1 MAEKRS
7 EKRSDLKKNG
17 GVGSMLAAVYEKFVL
32 LMAIF
37 SACFF
42 GAFLIDAFTGDMRH
56 GPGTQAACIIMFGGI
71 FAACV
76 FYLRSRW
83 RDKGAVA
90 ELQQEQLILNLAK
103 SNQGEV
109 TVAEVS
115 VDCGLSISVTKKA
128 FERLAMTGVCQVD
141 VSDQGELVYRFPSFE
156 PEPESDMAG
165 SSSKGKP
172 ASNLGQSTM
181 LFDNPDADEAEDVK
195 ISLKRLEKELEAEGN
210 QG

>member
-7 EKRSDLKKNG
+7 ELKKKG
-17 GVGSMLAAVYEKFVL
+17 GVSNILAAVYEKFVL

-42 GAFLIDAFTGDMRH
+42 VAFIIDAFTGDMRH
-56 GPGTQAACIIMFGGI
+56 GPGTQAACIIMFGGL
-71 FAACV
+71 FAACA

-83 RDKGAVA
+83 KDKGAVA

-103 SNQGEV
+103 SNRGEV

-115 VDCGLSISVTKKA
+115 VDCGMSISVAKKA

-156 PEPESDMAG
+156 PDRTADSFR
-165 SSSKGKP
+165 SSQAADSGHSKV
-172 ASNLGQSTM
+172 L
-181 LFDNPDADEAEDVK
+181 LDNPDASNDEDVK

>member
-7 EKRSDLKKNG
+7 ELKKKG
-17 GVGSMLAAVYEKFVL
+17 GVSNILAAVYEKFVL

-42 GAFLIDAFTGDMRH
+42 VAFIIDAFTGDMRH
-56 GPGTQAACIIMFGGI
+56 GPGTQAACIIMFGGL
-71 FAACV
+71 FAACA

-83 RDKGAVA
+83 KDKGAVA

-103 SNQGEV
+103 SNRGEV

-115 VDCGLSISVTKKA
+115 VDCGMSISVAKKA

-156 PEPESDMAG
+156 PDRTADSFR
-165 SSSKGKP
+165 SSQAADSGHTKV
-172 ASNLGQSTM
+172 L
-181 LFDNPDADEAEDVK
+181 LDNPDAVNDEDVK

>member
-1 MAEKRS
+1 MA
-7 EKRSDLKKNG
+7 EKRSDLKKKG
-17 GVGSMLAAVYEKFVL
+17 GVSNILAAVYEKFVL

-37 SACFF
+37 SSCFF
-42 GAFLIDAFTGDMRH
+42 VAFIIDAFTGDMRH

-71 FAACV
+71 FAACA

-83 RDKGAVA
+83 KDKGAVA

-103 SNQGEV
+103 SNRGEV

-115 VDCGLSISVTKKA
+115 VDCGMSISVAKKA

-156 PEPESDMAG
+156 PDRTADSFR
-165 SSSKGKP
+165 SSQAADSGHSKV
-172 ASNLGQSTM
+172 L
-181 LFDNPDADEAEDVK
+181 LDNPDASNDEDVK

>member
-1 MAEKRS
+1 MADTRS
-7 EKRSDLKKNG
+7 ELKKKD
-17 GVGSMLAAVYEKFVL
+17 GVGNLLSAVYEKFVL

-37 SACFF
+37 SSCFF
-42 GAFLIDAFTGDMRH
+42 FAFIIDAFTGDMRH

-71 FAACV
+71 FAACA

-83 RDKGAVA
+83 RDKGAMA

-103 SNQGEV
+103 SNRGEV

-115 VDCGLSISVTKKA
+115 VDCGISISVAKKA

-156 PEPESDMAG
+156 PEHDMAAD
-165 SSSKGKP
+165 SSNGKQAP
-172 ASNLGQSTM
+172 NSGQSA
-181 LFDNPDADEAEDVK
+181 LLLDNPDAAEDEDVK
-195 ISLKRLEKELEAEGN
+195 ISLKRLEKELETEGN
-210 QG
+210 QD

>member
-1 MAEKRS
+1 MA
-7 EKRSDLKKNG
+7 EKRSDLKKKSG
-17 GVGSMLAAVYEKFVL
+17 FASAAALVYEKFVL
-32 LMAIF
+32 LMAILSSCLF
-37 SACFF
+37 VSFVV
-42 GAFLIDAFTGDMRH
+42 DAFTGHLRR
-56 GPGTQAACIIMFGGI
+56 GPGTQAACIILCGGV
-71 FAACV
+71 FAACA

-83 RDKGAVA
+83 KDKGAVA

-103 SNQGEV
+103 SNRGEV

-156 PEPESDMAG
+156 PDRAADSFR
-165 SSSKGKP
+165 
-172 ASNLGQSTM
+172 SNQAADSGHSQVL
-181 LFDNPDADEAEDVK
+181 LDNPDAVNDEDVK

>member
-1 MAEKRS
+1 M
-7 EKRSDLKKNG
+7 KKKG
-17 GVGSMLAAVYEKFVL
+17 GVSNILAAVYEKFVL

-42 GAFLIDAFTGDMRH
+42 VAFIIDAFTGDMRH

-71 FAACV
+71 FAACA

-83 RDKGAVA
+83 KDKGAVA

-103 SNQGEV
+103 SNRGEV

-115 VDCGLSISVTKKA
+115 VDCGMSISVAKKA

-156 PEPESDMAG
+156 PDRAADSFR
-165 SSSKGKP
+165 
-172 ASNLGQSTM
+172 SNQAADSGHSQVL
-181 LFDNPDADEAEDVK
+181 LDNPDAVNDEDVK

>member
-1 MAEKRS
+1 MA
-7 EKRSDLKKNG
+7 EKRSDLKKKG
-17 GVGSMLAAVYEKFVL
+17 GVSNILAVVYEKFVL

-42 GAFLIDAFTGDMRH
+42 VAFIIDAFTGDMRH

-71 FAACV
+71 FAACA

-83 RDKGAVA
+83 KDKGAVA

-103 SNQGEV
+103 SNRGEV

-128 FERLAMTGVCQVD
+128 FERLSMTGVCQVD

-156 PEPESDMAG
+156 PDRAADSFRSNQAADSG
-165 SSSKGKP
+165 HSKV
-172 ASNLGQSTM
+172 L
-181 LFDNPDADEAEDVK
+181 LDNPDAVENEDVK

>member
-1 MAEKRS
+1 MA
-7 EKRSDLKKNG
+7 EKRSDLKKKG
-17 GVGSMLAAVYEKFVL
+17 GVSNILAAVYEKFVL

-42 GAFLIDAFTGDMRH
+42 VAFIIDAVTGDMRH

-71 FAACV
+71 FAACA

-83 RDKGAVA
+83 KDKGAVA

-103 SNQGEV
+103 SNRGEV

-115 VDCGLSISVTKKA
+115 VDCGMSISVAKKA

-156 PEPESDMAG
+156 PDRTADSFR
-165 SSSKGKP
+165 SSQAADSGHTKV
-172 ASNLGQSTM
+172 L
-181 LFDNPDADEAEDVK
+181 LDNPDAVNDEDVK

>member
-1 MAEKRS
+1 M
-7 EKRSDLKKNG
+7 KKKG
-17 GVGSMLAAVYEKFVL
+17 GVSNILAAVYEKFVL

-42 GAFLIDAFTGDMRH
+42 VAFIIDAFTGDMRH
-56 GPGTQAACIIMFGGI
+56 GPGTQAACIIMFGGL
-71 FAACV
+71 FAACS

-83 RDKGAVA
+83 KDKGAVA

-103 SNQGEV
+103 SNRGEV

-115 VDCGLSISVTKKA
+115 VDCGMSISVAKKA

-156 PEPESDMAG
+156 PDRAADSFR
-165 SSSKGKP
+165 
-172 ASNLGQSTM
+172 SNQAADSGHSQVL
-181 LFDNPDADEAEDVK
+181 LDNPDAVNDEDVK

>member
-1 MAEKRS
+1 MAER
-7 EKRSDLKKNG
+7 RSDLKKNG
-17 GVGSMLAAVYEKFVL
+17 GVGNMLAAVYEKFVL

-42 GAFLIDAFTGDMRH
+42 GAFIIDAFTGDMRH

-165 SSSKGKP
+165 ISSKGKP